1 MFDVNRLRQDFPLLK
16 NIDQGEQNFVYFDN
30 AATSL
35 KPQVVVDAVTDY
47 LSHKSVNIHR
57 GEYDLSFEVSNAYEA
72 ARATVATF
80 INAKTE
86 EIIFTHGTTSA
97 MNMVAYGL
105 GESLLQEDDVVLLSV
120 AEHASNVLPWF
131 RATQLKRAKIE
142 YIPLNQNGSFSI
154 EALEKA
160 LHSKVKIISL
170 AHISNVLGFANPI
183 KDIVKLAHKIG
194 AVVVVDGAQSVAHMP
209 TDVNEL
215 DVDFLSFSAHK
226 MLGPTGI
233 GVLYGKTHLLE
244 KLPPFELGGGSNA
257 RFDISGR
264 LSLRAVPYRFESGT
278 PAIEGA
284 LGFKAAV
291 EYLESVGMQAISAY
305 ELELRN
311 YAIEQ
316 LKINNKLIIYNES
329 ATTGIITFN
338 VKGIFAQDVAL
349 YLNAQNIAVRSG
361 NHCAK
366 LLVEQIQ
373 TPDTVRAS
381 LSFYNTKKEVDRLVK
396 ALEAITLEQC
406 IDLYL

>member
-16 NIDQGEQNFVYFDN
+16 KIDQTNGDFVYFDN

-35 KPQVVVDAVTDY
+35 KPQSVVDAVSNY
-47 LSHKSVNIHR
+47 LSHTSVNIHR
-57 GEYDLSFEVSNAYEA
+57 GEYDLSFAVSNAYEA
-72 ARATVATF
+72 ARERVAQF
-80 INAKTE
+80 IGAQSS

-97 MNMVAYGL
+97 MNMAAYGL
-105 GESLLQEDDVVLLSV
+105 SEALLQEGDVVLLSV

-131 RATQLKRAKIE
+131 RATQLKKAKIE
-142 YIPLNQNGSFSI
+142 YLPLSANGSLTL
-154 EALEKA
+154 EAFKKA
-160 LHSKVKIISL
+160 LHPKVKIVSL
-170 AHISNVLGFANPI
+170 AHISNVLGFINPI
-183 KDIVKLAHKIG
+183 KEIVTLAHEIG
-194 AVVVVDGAQSVAHMP
+194 AIVVVDGAQSVAHMP
-209 TDVNEL
+209 TDVKDL
-215 DVDFLSFSAHK
+215 DVDLLSFSAHK

-233 GVLYGKTHLLE
+233 GVLYGKAELLE
-244 KLPPFELGGGSNA
+244 RMPPFELGGGSNA
-257 RFDISGR
+257 RFDVSGR

-291 EYLESVGMQAISAY
+291 DYLEAVGMQAIANY
-305 ELELRN
+305 EHDLKT
-311 YAIEQ
+311 YAIAR
-316 LKINNKLIIYNES
+316 LKENPKLLIYNEE
-329 ATTGIITFN
+329 ATSGIITFN

-349 YLNAQNIAVRSG
+349 YLNAHRIAVRAG

-366 LLVEQIQ
+366 LLVEHIQ

-381 LSFYNTKKEVDRLVK
+381 LSFYNTQQEVDRLAV

>member
-1 MFDVNRLRQDFPLLK
+1 MFDVNRIRQDFPLLK
-16 NIDQGEQNFVYFDN
+16 KIDETKDAFVYFDN

-35 KPQVVVDAVTDY
+35 KPQSVIDAVTNY
-47 LSHKSVNIHR
+47 LSNTSVNIHR
-57 GEYDLSFEVSNAYEA
+57 GEYDLSFAVSNAYEA
-72 ARATVATF
+72 ARASVAQF
-80 INAKTE
+80 INADTH

-105 GESLLQEDDVVLLSV
+105 GEALLEEGDVVLLSV

-131 RATQLKRAKIE
+131 RATQLKKAKIE
-142 YIPLNQNGSFSI
+142 YLPLSSNGSFSL
-154 EALEKA
+154 EAYKQA
-160 LHSKVKIISL
+160 LHSKVKIVSL
-170 AHISNVLGFANPI
+170 AHISNVLGFVNPI
-183 KDIVKLAHKIG
+183 KEIVRLAHDMDAI
-194 AVVVVDGAQSVAHMP
+194 VVVDGAQSVAHMP
-209 TDVNEL
+209 SDVRDM

-233 GVLYGKTHLLE
+233 GVLYGKAHLLE
-244 KLPPFELGGGSNA
+244 RMPPFELGGGSNA
-257 RFDISGR
+257 RFDVSGR

-291 EYLESVGMQAISAY
+291 DYLQHVGMQAIAEFEH
-305 ELELRN
+305 ELKA
-311 YAIEQ
+311 YAIQ
-316 LKINNKLIIYNES
+316 RLKQNEKLIIYNED
-329 ATTGIITFN
+329 ATSGIITFN

-349 YLNAQNIAVRSG
+349 YLNSHHIAVRAG

-366 LLVEQIQ
+366 LLVEHIQ

-381 LSFYNTKKEVDRLVK
+381 LSFYNTPSDVDRLVA
-396 ALEAITLEQC
+396 ALDAITLEQC